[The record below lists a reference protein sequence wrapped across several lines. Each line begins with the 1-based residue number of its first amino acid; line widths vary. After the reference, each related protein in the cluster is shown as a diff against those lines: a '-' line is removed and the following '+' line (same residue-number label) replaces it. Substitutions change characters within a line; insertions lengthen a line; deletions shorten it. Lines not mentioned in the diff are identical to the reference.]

1 MSDGPLRRM
10 PPPRDVARGPPERPP
25 QQAPQA
31 PQGHDDAGDIVQP
44 PTARADPSQGELDLR
59 RFDPST
65 MKPHRIAICI
75 GKRGT
80 GKSILIRDL
89 LYHMRHKLD
98 YGIAMSPTHDSADSF
113 ASFMPPSS
121 VYREYRADIVEKMLL
136 SQRDRSHERGMDA
149 LRSLYLVL
157 DDCMYDKAV
166 MKGRTI
172 RDLFMNGR
180 HSKIFFMCAVQWCM
194 DLNPALRTQV
204 DYCFCLRENLIS
216 NRERLWKYFFGVFP
230 RYEDFS
236 RVFDAC
242 TTNYECLVIDNTV
255 QSNNIEDCIF
265 WYKASNDV
273 PPFRLCKPVYW
284 ELDARRSEERDGAGS
299 RPGRP
304 GAGSLT
310 RGDSSGPCVITA
322 PHGSG
327 GKAPRV
333 RKIVKHAGSQ
343 LPGV

>member
-1 MSDGPLRRM
+1 M
-10 PPPRDVARGPPERPP
+10 
-25 QQAPQA
+25 
-31 PQGHDDAGDIVQP
+31 
-44 PTARADPSQGELDLR
+44 TKADPSQGELDLR

-121 VYREYRADIVEKMLL
+121 VYREYRAEVVEKMLL

-265 WYKASNDV
+265 WYKASNTV

-284 ELDARRSEERDGAGS
+284 ELDAARAGAGRTEQRGYGDGS
-299 RPGRP
+299 R
-304 GAGSLT
+304 
-310 RGDSSGPCVITA
+310 RGHSSDSSGPCVVTA
-322 PHGSG
+322 PEGAG

-333 RKIVKHAGSQ
+333 RKIVKHAGSR
-343 LPGV
+343 LPGI